1 MVRSVFIFLLAFCFV
16 CQNSVN
22 ATAKGW
28 KMTDR
33 FYGFRY
39 ELYGNDFD
47 KSIQDTIQSKA
58 DEKGCFGWIQETK
71 TKTQV
76 GEVRC
81 SKQRG
86 KEFLDWLKQLTQVT
100 KVDSLEYPD
109 TKIRLHYSHFK
120 ILEPNKHTC
129 FLDKPHQCVDVAKD
143 SDHHVNSESSSA
155 RNEF

>member
-1 MVRSVFIFLLAFCFV
+1 MLCLILVSVLAMCC
-16 CQNSVN
+16 CQQTFSV
-22 ATAKGW
+22 TGW

-33 FYGFRY
+33 FYGFRF
-39 ELYGNDFD
+39 ELYGSDFD
-47 KSIQDTIQSKA
+47 KSIQEIVQLHA

-71 TKTQV
+71 AKTQV

-86 KEFLDWLKQLTQVT
+86 QDFLEWLKQLTQVT
-100 KVDSLEYPD
+100 KVDYLEYTD

-120 ILEPNKHTC
+120 ILEATKQTC

-143 SDHHVNSESSSA
+143 NQQNIGSQSSSM